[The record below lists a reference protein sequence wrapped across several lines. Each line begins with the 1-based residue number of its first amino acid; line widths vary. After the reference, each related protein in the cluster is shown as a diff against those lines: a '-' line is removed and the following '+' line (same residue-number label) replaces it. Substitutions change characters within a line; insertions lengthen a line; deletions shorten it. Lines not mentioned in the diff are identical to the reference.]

1 MKKQIFLIVAFV
13 LIAGIG
19 RGAFAQD
26 FCKTSLTADFSARDQ
41 LPETDVP
48 RDQWA
53 SFWGGWGPRP
63 LTYPGIQPPR
73 ECVASLWLYQRIIS
87 VAEKYIGLPYRHN
100 HIPEM
105 GGLDCSNFTAWVFNY
120 GFGLRLDSE
129 IHRQAESAGR
139 KLLPTEKPQ
148 VGDLLYIWNRDKSQ
162 IAHVVI
168 YINDN
173 FIIDSTGV
181 GVQIRPFAGW
191 YKDRFAWARRL
202 FGGNFPI
209 LVGK

>member
-1 MKKQIFLIVAFV
+1 MRKQIFILAAF
-13 LIAGIG
+13 LIATAANQQ
-19 RGAFAQD
+19 AFAQD
-26 FCKTSLTADFSARDQ
+26 FCSTSLTADFSNRDQ

-63 LTYPGIQPPR
+63 LTYPGIQPPQ
-73 ECVASLWLYQRIIS
+73 ECAAPVWLHQRTVS
-87 VAEKYIGLPYRHN
+87 VAEKFIGLPYRHN

-129 IHRQAESAGR
+129 IHRQSETAGR
-139 KLLPTEKPQ
+139 KLLPTEKLE
-148 VGDLLYIWNRDKSQ
+148 VGDLLFIWNRDKTQ

-168 YINDN
+168 YINEN
-173 FIIDSTGV
+173 SIIDSTGV
-181 GVQIRPFAGW
+181 GVQVRPLAGW
-191 YKDRFAWARRL
+191 YKDRYAWARRI
-202 FGGNFPI
+202 FD
-209 LVGK
+209 